1 MFLIVLSRKDARAKT
16 QLDRHTRIL
25 NQCLIKREVSPAG
38 MEILNEMRESKLRAK
53 AEFREREVPSFAR
66 EADYFWGVLESF
78 GRAVRVDC
86 IRYLEDKISQWKTKR
101 GVVFFDDLL
110 SITAKAVN
118 SESVDGQS
126 LRDTLRNSID
136 AALIDEFQDTD
147 PVQFKIFSRLF
158 GQKRDHWLF
167 LIGDPKQSIYRFRG
181 ADLEAYFEFAKKHK
195 GPKVFFGHKF
205 SYGYS
210 LGRVHQC
217 IFSEVHQT
225 FPTRSA
231 IFPSVQP
238 QQERACR

>member
-1 MFLIVLSRKDARAKT
+1 
-16 QLDRHTRIL
+16 
-25 NQCLIKREVSPAG
+25 
-38 MEILNEMRESKLRAK
+38 MRESKLRAK
-53 AEFREREVPSFAR
+53 AEFREREVPSFAS

-158 GQKRDHWLF
+158 GQNPI
-167 LIGDPKQSIYRFRG
+167 IG
-181 ADLEAYFEFAKKHK
+181 
-195 GPKVFFGHKF
+195 F
-205 SYGYS
+205 S
-210 LGRVHQC
+210 
-217 IFSEVHQT
+217 
-225 FPTRSA
+225 
-231 IFPSVQP
+231 
-238 QQERACR
+238 